1 MKKKT
6 TTFVLAAAAA
16 TATLGTSLMTTPE
29 ARADVTLPGVIS
41 DNMILQRNAPVRIWG
56 KADPG
61 ERVTVTLMRRAA
73 SATAGPDG
81 KWSVTL
87 PALPAGGPFDLIV
100 RGKNT
105 RTVKNVL
112 VGEVW
117 VASGQS
123 NMEFSLAAAANAAT
137 EVPAANDPNLRMFT
151 VTKAIA
157 AEPRADVAG
166 GSWQSASPQ
175 TARAFSAVG
184 YFFAKALRKALN
196 VPVGVIHTSWGGTR
210 IEAWTSKE
218 TLIAQGVPLT
228 DFGKIGDTPEF
239 RERLRRYERQAAA
252 WKAAGSPAGVFADPG
267 MTPEARSWWSTRE
280 IGGGNRSDPNVA
292 VISDA
297 GIFTDDWATVRLPG
311 AWEQSGVAELEYL
324 DGAVWF
330 RKIVNVPSVG
340 GHDLTLSLG
349 AIDDHDTTYFNG
361 VKIGGLGAETPNV
374 WQAPRW
380 YTVPGRLV
388 EPGRNTIAVRV
399 WDGQGGGGLT
409 GPATEMYL
417 EEKLPPGVQ
426 TIAAPWK
433 TGLAGDWRYKVERGR
448 VSDPGGPP
456 STYDANAATGLY
468 NAMLAP
474 VLPYTIK
481 GAIWYQG
488 ESNAGDPAAYRRL
501 FPAMIRDWRKGFGV
515 GDFTFLA
522 VQLAPFM
529 AIQPQPSESSWAAL
543 RESQVHATHVL
554 PNVGVAVITDVGQVE
569 DIHPSKKQPAGERL
583 ALLARKIAYGEKNL
597 NATGPTLRNMT
608 MRGGEAV
615 LTFDNVGPGLTT
627 RAAVDSG
634 GRIIPADKL
643 TGFAVAGSDGKFAWA
658 EARIA
663 GPNTV
668 VVSAPQVTQPV
679 AVRFGWADYPL
690 VNLWSGDGLPA
701 GPFRTDAP
709 K

>member
-1 MKKKT
+1 MKT
-6 TTFVLAAAAA
+6 TKAIPFVCAAA
-16 TATLGTSLMTTPE
+16 TTAMMGVMMTTRE
-29 ARADVTLPGVIS
+29 ARANVTLPGVIS
-41 DNMILQRNAPVRIWG
+41 DNMVLQRNAPVRIWG
-56 KADPG
+56 TADPG
-61 ERVTVTLMRRAA
+61 ERVTVTLARHAA
-73 SATAGPDG
+73 SATAGPNG
-81 KWSVTL
+81 KWTITL
-87 PALPAGGPFDLIV
+87 PALPAGGPFDLGV
-100 RGKNT
+100 QGKNT

-196 VPVGVIHTSWGGTR
+196 VPIGVIHTSWGGTR

-218 TLIAQGVPLT
+218 TLIAQGAPLT
-228 DFGKIGDTPEF
+228 DFNRIGDTPEF
-239 RERLRRYERQAAA
+239 RERLRRYEQQVAA
-252 WKAAGSPAGVFADPG
+252 WKAAGSPAGPFADPG
-267 MTPEARSWWSTRE
+267 VLPGGTAWAKPET
-280 IGGGNRSDPNVA
+280 
-292 VISDA
+292 DA
-297 GIFTDDWATVRLPG
+297 SGWATLRLPG
-311 AWEQSGVAELEYL
+311 AWEESGVAELEYL

-330 RKIVNVPSVG
+330 RRDVTVPGVG

-349 AIDDHDTTYFNG
+349 AIDDTDTTYFNG
-361 VKIGGLGAETPNV
+361 VRVGGLGAKTPNV
-374 WQAPRW
+374 WQVARR

-388 EPGRNTIAVRV
+388 KMGRNTIAVRV
-399 WDGQGGGGLT
+399 WDSQGAGGLT
-409 GPATEMYL
+409 GPAGEMYL

-433 TGLAGDWRYKVERGR
+433 TALAGDWRYKVERGR

-456 STYDANAATGLY
+456 GVSDPNAATGLY

-488 ESNAGDPAAYRRL
+488 ESNTGDPAAYRRL

-529 AIQPQPSESSWAAL
+529 AIHPQPAESSWAAL
-543 RESQVHATHVL
+543 RESQVYATHIL

-569 DIHPSKKQPAGERL
+569 DIHPSKKQPASERL

-608 MRGGEAV
+608 VRGSEAV
-615 LTFDNVGPGLTT
+615 LTFDNVGPGLTM

-668 VVSAPQVTQPV
+668 VVSAPQGTQPV
-679 AVRFGWADYPL
+679 AVRFGWADYPV

-701 GPFRTDAP
+701 GPFRTNAP